1 MEGYELYIC
10 KGKNIFLLLGYSK
23 PSLRAAGLN
32 GKKGRRSS
40 NISMRNEGV
49 LMQFTSFD
57 TLIIGLWFVIIGYFF
72 LLFIYYLAFRYREKR
87 NPFHLG
93 LGLFFLLLG
102 VGRIFYLVWDFY
114 AHIESW
120 WRLATVTSWIA
131 IFTVFLALAY
141 QILERRLW
149 QILLFSSPPLIIAV
163 LILFL
168 PFLFWPPTLTGGILT
183 VGYII
188 SNYAILPLYVIVLPA
203 LFFYIG
209 IQLTGQLR
217 TSNFLLGSG
226 FLVYYGGRVLQ
237 PIVPTL
243 GVIIAPIM
251 VLVALGLI
259 AMGVLLE
266 ASE

>member
-1 MEGYELYIC
+1 
-10 KGKNIFLLLGYSK
+10 
-23 PSLRAAGLN
+23 
-32 GKKGRRSS
+32 
-40 NISMRNEGV
+40 
-49 LMQFTSFD
+49 MQFTELD

-72 LLFIYYLAFRYREKR
+72 LLFIYFLVFRYREKR

-93 LGLFFLLLG
+93 FGLFFVLLG
-102 VGRIFYLVWDFY
+102 AGRILYLIWDFY
-114 AHIESW
+114 AHIEIW
-120 WRLATVTSWIA
+120 WRLATVVSWLA

-141 QILERRLW
+141 QILERKLW
-149 QILLFSSPPLIIAV
+149 QIVFISSPPLIIAV
-163 LILFL
+163 LILVL
-168 PFLFWPPTLTGGILT
+168 PWLFWPPSLTGGILT
-183 VGYII
+183 LGYIT

-217 TSNFLLGSG
+217 TSNFLLGTG

-237 PIVPTL
+237 AVLPTL
-243 GVIIAPIM
+243 GVIIAPAM
-251 VLVALGLI
+251 VLIAIGII

>member
-1 MEGYELYIC
+1 
-10 KGKNIFLLLGYSK
+10 
-23 PSLRAAGLN
+23 
-32 GKKGRRSS
+32 
-40 NISMRNEGV
+40 
-49 LMQFTSFD
+49 MQFTEFE

-72 LLFIYYLAFRYREKR
+72 LLFIYFLAFRYPEKR

-93 LGLFFLLLG
+93 FGLFFLLLG

-114 AHIESW
+114 AHFEIW
-120 WRLATVTSWIA
+120 WRLATVTSWLA

-141 QILERRLW
+141 QILERKLW
-149 QILLFSSPPLIIAV
+149 QIILISSPPLIIAI
-163 LILFL
+163 LILFMPL
-168 PFLFWPPTLTGGILT
+168 PFWPPSLTGGLLT
-183 VGYII
+183 LGYII

-237 PIVPTL
+237 AVLPSL
-243 GVIIAPIM
+243 GVIVAPIM
-251 VLVALGLI
+251 VMIALGLI

>member
-1 MEGYELYIC
+1 
-10 KGKNIFLLLGYSK
+10 
-23 PSLRAAGLN
+23 
-32 GKKGRRSS
+32 
-40 NISMRNEGV
+40 
-49 LMQFTSFD
+49 MQFTQFD

-72 LLFIYYLAFRYREKR
+72 LLFIYFLAFRYREKR

-93 LGLFFLLLG
+93 FGLFFLLLG
-102 VGRIFYLVWDFY
+102 IGRIFYLVWDFY
-114 AHIESW
+114 AHLEIW
-120 WRLATVTSWIA
+120 WRLATVTSWLA

-141 QILERRLW
+141 QIIERKLW
-149 QILLFSSPPLIIAV
+149 QIVLISSPPLIIAI
-163 LILFL
+163 LIVVV
-168 PFLFWPPTLTGGILT
+168 PWLFWPPSLTGGAL
-183 VGYII
+183 VPGYIA
-188 SNYAILPLYVIVLPA
+188 SNFAILPLYVIVLPA

-237 PIVPTL
+237 AVLPTL
-243 GVIIAPIM
+243 AIIAAPVM
-251 VLVALGLI
+251 VLLAIGII

>member
-1 MEGYELYIC
+1 M
-10 KGKNIFLLLGYSK
+10 
-23 PSLRAAGLN
+23 
-32 GKKGRRSS
+32 GKKGRQFS
-40 NISMRNEGV
+40 NIFLWQEGV
-49 LMQFTSFD
+49 EMQFTELD
-57 TLIIGLWFVIIGYFF
+57 TLIIGLWFAIIGYFF

-87 NPFHLG
+87 NPVHLG
-93 LGLFFLLLG
+93 FSLFFLLLG
-102 VGRIFYLVWDFY
+102 FGRIFYLVWDFY
-114 AHIESW
+114 AHIEVW

-141 QILERRLW
+141 QILERKLW
-149 QILLFSSPPLIIAV
+149 QILLISSPPLIIAIF
-163 LILFL
+163 ILFL
-168 PFLFWPPTLTGGILT
+168 PFLFWPPSLTGGILT
-183 VGYII
+183 LGYII

-217 TSNFLLGSG
+217 TSNFLLGTG

-237 PIVPTL
+237 AAVPTL

>member
-1 MEGYELYIC
+1 ME
-10 KGKNIFLLLGYSK
+10 
-23 PSLRAAGLN
+23 
-32 GKKGRRSS
+32 KKRRLVS
-40 NISMRNEGV
+40 NISTRNEGV
-49 LMQFTSFD
+49 IMQFNETD
-57 TLIIGLWFVIIGYFF
+57 TVIIGLWYVIVGYFF
-72 LLFIYYLAFRYREKR
+72 LLFIYFLAFRYREKR

-93 LGLFFLLLG
+93 FGLFFLLLG

-114 AHIESW
+114 AHIEIW
-120 WRLATVTSWIA
+120 WRLATVTSWLA

-141 QILERRLW
+141 QILERKLW
-149 QILLFSSPPLIIAV
+149 QIVLISSPPLIIAV

-168 PFLFWPPTLTGGILT
+168 SWLFWPPSLTGGILT
-183 VGYII
+183 VGYIS

-209 IQLTGQLR
+209 SQLTGQLR
-217 TSNFLLGSG
+217 TSNFLLGTG

-237 PIVPTL
+237 AVLPVLGIVF
-243 GVIIAPIM
+243 APMM
-251 VLVALGLI
+251 VLLALGLI